1 MSNVKKQKR
10 ERGFSAVLR
19 ENLNK
24 KVTELLDVR
33 LSDIHPK
40 YRDSARL
47 MIRWMAGEDIISDAV
62 AAGDTEKVKK
72 FATLVT
78 AFPRLPDD
86 ELGLRTRWHVLH
98 IAQEVT
104 ELRSQEI
111 DRARTGLTPRPAYT
125 NPNPKPKPQPASKR
139 PAPILRRVV

>member
-1 MSNVKKQKR
+1 MNNVKKQKH
-10 ERGFSAVLR
+10 EKRGFPAVLR
-19 ENLNK
+19 ESLNK

-40 YRDSARL
+40 YRESARL

-62 AAGDTEKVKK
+62 AAGNMEEAQRL
-72 FATLVT
+72 ATLVT

-104 ELRSQEI
+104 EIRSEEI

-125 NPNPKPKPQPASKR
+125 NPNPPKPSKR
-139 PAPILRRVV
+139 LAPILRLVK